1 MVSAK
6 KHVPIVKKRT
16 KHFDRHQSDRFKC
29 VPSNWRKPKGIDNRV
44 RRRFKGQ
51 AVMPSVCFP
60 LYKLCRKLHL
70 VEAPRKERM
79 DSQIAIL
86 TDSLTATLLDWF
98 WLEQDNSPHDALWPQ
113 SFPSPQPQRC
123 RPPPH
128 AQPNI
133 RRRDCTRSIVTK
145 AGGDS
150 SKGEG
155 AGCQG
160 HQRQGESYDGI
171 MRRDG
176 HGWG

>member
-6 KHVPIVKKRT
+6 KHIPIVKKRT

-51 AVMPSVCFP
+51 AVMPSVCVRFINCAGNYTQ
-60 LYKLCRKLHL
+60 LKLL
-70 VEAPRKERM
+70 VKKG
-79 DSQIAIL
+79 DSQMAIS
-86 TDSLTATLLDWF
+86 TDSLTASLLDWF
-98 WLEQDNSPHDALWPQ
+98 WLKQDNSPHDALWPQ
-113 SFPSPQPQRC
+113 SFPSPQSQRC

-128 AQPNI
+128 AQSNI
-133 RRRDCTRSIVTK
+133 RRRDCTCSIVTK
-145 AGGDS
+145 AGRDS
-150 SKGEG
+150 SKGES

-160 HQRQGESYDGI
+160 HQWQGQSYDGI